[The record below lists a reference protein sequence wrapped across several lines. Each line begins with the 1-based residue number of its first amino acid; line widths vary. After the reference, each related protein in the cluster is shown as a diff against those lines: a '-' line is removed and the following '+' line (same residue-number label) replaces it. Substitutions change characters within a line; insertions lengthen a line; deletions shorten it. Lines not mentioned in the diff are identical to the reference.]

1 MTSATSAMRRQLCSA
16 GSLDRTGGLLSQRA
30 MNCSQKV
37 KHVKP
42 PSRTAISVI
51 AGLIFRNERIL
62 ICQRRQNAAFASLK
76 WEFPGGKIEDRETDT
91 DALRRELKEELA
103 IDVRESEFFSGYV
116 YSYEDGPT
124 VSLRFHRVKSF
135 QGEPQN
141 LVFEQVSWVEV
152 DDLVNFDFL
161 EGDRRLIMQMI
172 ERQDTFSKA

>member
-1 MTSATSAMRRQLCSA
+1 M
-16 GSLDRTGGLLSQRA
+16 
-30 MNCSQKV
+30 
-37 KHVKP
+37 KP
-42 PSRTAISVI
+42 WSPTAISVI

-62 ICQRRQNAAFASLK
+62 ICQRRQNAAFPLK

-103 IDVRESEFFSGYV
+103 IDVRESEFFCGYG
-116 YSYEDGPT
+116 YSYEGGPT
-124 VSLRFHRVKSF
+124 VSLRFYWVKRF

-141 LVFEQVSWVEV
+141 LVFEQISWVEV

-161 EGDRRLIMQMI
+161 EGDRRLIIQII